1 MEAQSGWFHIYNEDE
16 VLSPS
21 VLIYPDRVRENI
33 RKMLVIADGPHRLR
47 PHVKTHKLPP
57 IVRFQLEEGLTRF
70 KCATLSELEM
80 TAGSGGEDVLLAY
93 SLIGPAVD
101 KFLGLMTA
109 YPDTHMSLLTD
120 SLVACQQIERK
131 AEARDMPVTLYLDIN
146 NGMGRTGITPGQEAF
161 DLYKYI
167 RESNSLAAG
176 GLHIYDGHIHTR
188 DFHERKAECDRAF
201 ASVAELIKNLESA
214 GMDIPEIVC
223 GGTPTFPV
231 HALYEE
237 RMLSPGT
244 SLLWDYGYG
253 TSFPDLNFLH
263 AAVLFTRVISK
274 PGPNT
279 ICLDLGHKA
288 VASEKPHPRVWFPEM
303 EEYTP
308 VNHSEEHLTVTGD
321 AAARYSVGD
330 CLYGIPTHICPTMAL
345 HEQVYVVR
353 DRRVIGKWTVTARSR
368 LY

>member
-1 MEAQSGWFHIYNEDE
+1 MEVQSTWYRIRNEDE

-21 VLIYPDRVRENI
+21 VLIYPDRVWENI
-33 RKMLVIADGPHRLR
+33 RRMIGIADGPHRLR
-47 PHVKTHKLPP
+47 PHVKTHKLPQ
-57 IVRFQLEEGLTRF
+57 IVRFQLEEGITKF

-101 KFLGLMTA
+101 KFLDLMTA
-109 YPDTHMSLLTD
+109 FPDVRMSLLTD
-120 SLVACQQIERK
+120 SPDACKQIEEK
-131 AEARDMPVTLYLDIN
+131 AEARNATVTVYLDIN
-146 NGMGRTGITPGQEAF
+146 NGMGRTGVSPEPEAV
-161 DLYKYI
+161 DLYRYL
-167 RESNSLAAG
+167 RESGSLAAG
-176 GLHIYDGHIHTR
+176 GLHVYDGHIHTR
-188 DFHERKAECDRAF
+188 DFRERKAECDRDF
-201 ASVAELIKNLESA
+201 EPVARLIGDIEAA

-253 TSFPDLNFLH
+253 RDFPDLHFLH

-274 PGPNT
+274 PRPDT

-303 EEYTP
+303 KEYTP
-308 VNHSEEHLTVTGD
+308 VNHSEEHLAITSD
-321 AAARYSVGD
+321 IASRYSVGD

-353 DRRVIGKWTVTARSR
+353 DHEVSEKWTVTARNR
-368 LY
+368 VY